1 MPVPYQR
8 LVSHHGLDAK
18 SLKAAFDDSTIEKR
32 PKVKQLVEE
41 IRDSMRNGIDR
52 NRKDYRLFKTFDWA
66 YDSPFYQISYT
77 QLRGIL
83 NDNPDEKKVMS
94 LVQSW
99 GLTHLLPVVMEDGKE
114 CCGADGKPKRA
125 LNLPVF
131 FNIFVPIVMAY
142 ITIRWA
148 KLFNDRNLVPFFKY
162 EPVQFTKEN
171 RLRCEVVTQVV
182 QRMSAWFDY
191 PADSKQTI
199 LQTLLYGFCINFPR
213 EAWFSEKQE
222 DEEGK
227 EKIVREG
234 LRFNMPHPS
243 RIYYDLYHRLSTLNS
258 NSGCRYAGYWE
269 LCRYKEVNDSKHY
282 WNKNRISYG
291 ASNWF
296 DMGVRDFL
304 QEVYPCNMSF
314 PTTTSDGTGGTGS
327 LDRETEAA
335 YYSDGNMNSAT
346 LLTQDFRCIIPKDYG
361 LGTYEHPVW
370 FRFVL
375 ANDSAI
381 VWAEPLSFD
390 RLPTYAYDADFNR
403 SRFRSLALEVMPFQD
418 HISNFLTNWISAV
431 KENLGT
437 PIFVDEEM
445 VPAEALKGLE
455 NLGHKKIDGRVYIRY
470 SATQNYRTKQDQRQA
485 FYSPQ
490 LTHHNT
496 AELAQLIS
504 GVLNMLDRIMQLSPQ
519 EVGQAATHEQTAEES
534 RIIAGN
540 TSTRV
545 TFTGS
550 FIDSGDYAKKVMI
563 YDATM
568 AHADD
573 EIVVGVSSSFAAT
586 EEEFKKLIKAV
597 GLTIADDTT
606 YDPENPDS
614 MPTLKGNKSA
624 IQVEAFSS
632 TRDGAERI
640 NNPAIADAMSKIFLS
655 IANNPLLI
663 QSVGTVQLVELLN
676 QIIVAAGLPKEF
688 RLRGKNIDTTAPQ
701 EEQASELSSML
712 TEFAGKVKE
721 SIDAAQQQT
730 LQAAAEQTTQIV
742 GQAVQG
748 IAEQVAPMAQA
759 VQQTAQAIG
768 PLAEGLAQASQVN
781 QVQEVKIQELAA
793 AMSQLTQAL
802 AGAAAAQPSPPEQ
815 QIPVDPMLV
824 GAPL

>member
-1 MPVPYQR
+1 MPVPINR
-8 LVSHHGLDAK
+8 LVTKHGLDPK
-18 SLKAAFDDSTIEKR
+18 SLKAAFDADTIEKR
-32 PKVKQLVEE
+32 PKIKALVEE
-41 IRDSMRNGIDR
+41 IRDCVRNGIDR
-52 NRKDYRLFKTFDWA
+52 NRKDYRLYKAMDWS
-66 YDSPFYQISYT
+66 YDSPFYQVSYT

-94 LVQSW
+94 LINSW
-99 GLTHLLPVVMEDGKE
+99 GLTHLLPVVMENGKPCCGVDGKE
-114 CCGADGKPKRA
+114 KRA

-213 EAWFSEKQE
+213 EAWFHETQE

-234 LRFNMPHPS
+234 LRFVMPHPS
-243 RIYYDLYHRLSTLNS
+243 RIYYDLYHRLSSLNS
-258 NSGCRYAGYWE
+258 NSGCGYVGFWE
-269 LCRYKEVNDSKHY
+269 LKRYKEVNDDKNY
-282 WNKNRISYG
+282 WNKNKISYG

-304 QEVYPCNMSF
+304 TEVYPCGMSF
-314 PTTTSDGTGGTGS
+314 PTVGSDGVGGVGA
-327 LDRETEAA
+327 LDRESDAA
-335 YYSDGNMNSAT
+335 YYSEGNSNSAT
-346 LLTQDFRCIIPKDYG
+346 LLTNDFRRIIPKDYG

-370 FRFVL
+370 FRFLL

-381 VWAEPLSFD
+381 LWAEPLAFD
-390 RLPTYAYDADFNR
+390 RFPTYAYDADFNR

-418 HISNFLTNWISAV
+418 HISNFLTNWIVAV

-470 SATQNYRTKQDQRQA
+470 SATQNYRVKQDQRQA

-519 EVGQAATHEQTAEES
+519 EVGQAATHEQTAEETKV
-534 RIIAGN
+534 IAGN

-550 FIDSGDYAKKVMI
+550 FIDAGDYAKKVMI

-573 EIVVGVSSSFAAT
+573 DIIVGVSSSFAAT

-624 IQVEAFSS
+624 IRIEAFAS
-632 TRDGAERI
+632 TRDAADRI
-640 NNPAIADAMSKIFLS
+640 NSPAIADAMSKIFLS
-655 IANNPLLI
+655 VAGNPILI
-663 QSVGTVQLVELLN
+663 QAVGTVQLVELLN

-701 EEQASELSSML
+701 EEQASELSAML

-730 LQAAAEQTTQIV
+730 LQAAGEQTQQIV

-759 VQQTAQAIG
+759 VQQTSQAIG

-781 QVQEVKIQELAA
+781 QVQEVKIQELAS
-793 AMSQLTQAL
+793 AMSQLTEAI
-802 AGAAAAQPSPPEQ
+802 AAAAPPPPEQ
-815 QIPVDPMLV
+815 MIPVDPMLV